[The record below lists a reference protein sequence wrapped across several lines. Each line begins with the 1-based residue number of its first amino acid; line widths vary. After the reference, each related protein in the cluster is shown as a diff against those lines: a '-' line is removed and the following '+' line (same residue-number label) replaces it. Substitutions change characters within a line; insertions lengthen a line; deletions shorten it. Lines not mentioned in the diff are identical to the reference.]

1 MSVSRFLLRVVLP
14 VVVVLAG
21 AIAVAVFVLF
31 AAVRG
36 ANEAAVVRETN
47 LVATAARQR
56 VDEVMREQRS
66 VAIWD
71 DSVRNIQQVFD
82 GTWTHVNFGAW
93 MFDYFGHNLTYILD
107 ADDQPVYGSSEGI
120 RVEPRQFRRVSEDVR
135 PLVARVRARSDD
147 RLAAPVEPGRDP
159 PAFAAEADVT
169 IVDGH
174 PSVAAVMTIVPE
186 DDALRNGA
194 RPYLLVS
201 VKYLDRAF
209 LESLVRDYQLVGAAF
224 ENRPPLGGARASVPL
239 PGADGTPLA
248 FLVWS
253 PDRPGAH
260 ILAEIS
266 GGFALAVAAVAAL
279 TIAVLVGLWLTTRRL
294 LASREEASRL
304 ASRSA
309 ALASHDTLTGLA
321 NRAVLLATTDAWLAR
336 ANPGG
341 GVALHAIDLFDF
353 KGVND
358 RFGHAAG
365 DAYLR
370 EIALRLTGFAPEG
383 ACVARLGSDE
393 FAILVNGVPS
403 PEDAELLAARLVAAL
418 RVPVEVRGTELPAAG
433 SVGTAYSFDPAVD
446 GSELFRRADVAL
458 FEAKQVPGGGRR
470 CYDATMSERVR
481 RERQLREDLAA
492 AIAADRIELAYQ
504 PIFDRAGRIVA
515 VEALARWR
523 RGDGVSVPPAEF
535 VPIAEASGTIGL
547 LTDRVLAR
555 AARDAAAWPGVPV
568 SVNVAPTDAVH
579 PGFVDRVMRVLEGAG
594 LPPSRLVIEVTESAL
609 AAVGDLTAT
618 LLALRARGVTL
629 AVDDF
634 GAGFSNLSRLAS
646 LPVDIV
652 KIDTALVAAA
662 GFAAAGAA
670 GAGEDVPPGGSTTP
684 IEDAGLRAEGHP
696 AVRKVGTGPAD
707 ALIPARAAAGEAAG
721 RRPDGAIPVPAGV
734 PGGAGAAAERRR
746 AAVKGTAPARA
757 VLSAVVALG
766 RAVGLTVVCE
776 GIERPAEREAA
787 LAAGCDLLQGYLL
800 SPPLAAADVTR
811 RLAEAAADDGPAA
824 PAQATT

>member
-14 VVVVLAG
+14 VVVVFAG
-21 AIAVAVFVLF
+21 AIALAVLVLF

-47 LVATAARQR
+47 LVATAARER
-56 VDEVMREQRS
+56 VDEVTREQRS

-71 DSVRNIQQVFD
+71 DSVRNIQLVFD

-107 ADDQPVYGSSEGI
+107 EDDQPVYASSEGARI
-120 RVEPRQFRRVSEDVR
+120 EPGQYRRVRDDVR
-135 PLVARVRARSDD
+135 ALVADVRARSDAT
-147 RLAAPVEPGRDP
+147 LAAAAEPGRDP

-186 DDALRNGA
+186 DETLRNGA

-209 LESLVRDYQLVGAAF
+209 LEALVRDYQLVGAAF
-224 ENRPPLGGARASVPL
+224 ESRPPIAGARASVPL
-239 PGADGTPLA
+239 RGADGTPLA

-266 GGFALAVAAVAAL
+266 GGFALAVAAVVAL

-304 ASRSA
+304 ARRSA
-309 ALASHDTLTGLA
+309 ALASHDALTGLA
-321 NRAVLLATTDAWLAR
+321 TRAVLLATADAWLAR
-336 ANPGG
+336 TRPGG

-365 DAYLR
+365 DSYLR

-383 ACVARLGSDE
+383 ACVARLGGDE
-393 FAILVNGVPS
+393 FAILVDGVAS

-418 RVPVEVRGTELPAAG
+418 RVPVEVRGIELPAAG
-433 SVGTAYSFDPAVD
+433 SVGTAFSFDPAVD

-458 FEAKQVPGGGRR
+458 FEAKQAPGGGRR

-504 PIFDRAGRIVA
+504 PIFDRAGTIVA

-523 RGDGVSVPPAEF
+523 RGDGASVPPAEF

-547 LTDRVLAR
+547 LTDRVLER
-555 AARDAAAWPGVPV
+555 ATRDAAGWPGVPV
-568 SVNVAPTDAVH
+568 SVNVSPADAVQ
-579 PGFVDRVMRVLEGAG
+579 PGFVDRVMRVLEQTG
-594 LPPSRLVIEVTESAL
+594 LPPSRLVVEVTESAL
-609 AAVGDLTAT
+609 SGGGDLTAT

-652 KIDTALVAAA
+652 KIDASLVAAA
-662 GFAAAGAA
+662 GFSAPGAA
-670 GAGEDVPPGGSTTP
+670 RLGEDALPGGSTTP
-684 IEDAGLRAEGHP
+684 LENAALRAEGAP
-696 AVRKVGTGPAD
+696 DVRTAGAGPAD
-707 ALIPARAAAGEAAG
+707 ALLPARA
-721 RRPDGAIPVPAGV
+721 PAGGLAG
-734 PGGAGAAAERRR
+734 PGPVGADPPHAAVSRGGGPPGERRR
-746 AAVKGTAPARA
+746 AGAHGTAPARA

-776 GIERPAEREAA
+776 GIERPAEQEAA

-800 SPPLAAADVTR
+800 SPPLAAAEVAR
-811 RLAEAAADDGPAA
+811 RLTEAAAEDGTAA
-824 PAQATT
+824 PARATT